1 MNTSVILA
9 GPKRNARTL
18 PRMTATVDRPE
29 THDES
34 AAEEERF
41 RPTPSQILLAVA
53 VVSAVAI
60 IAAWPLG
67 QISAKF
73 VPEVGRAL
81 FGNIPGFVKAAF
93 YVTTGVTVGVMFF
106 LFSLRARNYAR
117 GLPERR
123 TGRWVDRYK
132 SMERG
137 LQMRTLLRDRQAGLM
152 HSMVYFGFIVL
163 FIGTVTLEVDNLLP
177 SNLKFLQGNFYRG
190 YSAVLDGAALVY
202 LGGLFWAFAR
212 RYVQRPW
219 RLRSKTKHEDAW
231 ILATLS
237 IIGVTGLATEAAR
250 IQVMGQPDF
259 EVWSFVGYPLASL
272 VPEATASGWH
282 QAFWVLHAI
291 AFLAFLI
298 VLPTTKL
305 RHMVTSP
312 VNMFLSPKDRH
323 KGAMKE
329 MPNLLEAEDIDVI
342 GASAISEFSWKQLFD
357 TDACTVCGRC
367 TSVCPANITG
377 KPLDPREMVLK
388 TGEVMAVSGSPAVST
403 PVGLAPGIVI
413 EGESVFQRVQPE
425 EVWACTTCRACDDI
439 CPVNIEIL
447 DKILD
452 MRRYLSLMESNF
464 PSELGKAYVAMEN
477 QGNPWGMGQQNRAD
491 WTKKLDFDVKILGED
506 GVDSAEY
513 LWYVGC
519 AGSFD
524 DRNQNVTLSLAK
536 LLNESGIDFAI
547 LGSRE
552 TCNGDPA
559 RRSGNEFI
567 WQQLA
572 TQNIETFDDLGV
584 KKVITQCPHCFN
596 TLANEYPQMG
606 GDYEVVHHT
615 ELLAEMIKEQR
626 VGAGAEASASKKTVT
641 YHDPCYLGR
650 HNDIYLAPREVVAAS
665 GNVEMVEMPRHGTRG
680 LCCGAG
686 GARFWMEEQTGKK
699 INIERAEEALATG
712 ASEIAVSCPYCF
724 VMIDDGVKELG
735 RGDEVRV
742 RDIAQLMT
750 DGYD

>member
-1 MNTSVILA
+1 
-9 GPKRNARTL
+9 
-18 PRMTATVDRPE
+18 MTATAERPE
-29 THDES
+29 TDENS
-34 AAEEERF
+34 ESESGGF
-41 RPTPSQILLAVA
+41 RRPGASQILLALGVL
-53 VVSAVAI
+53 SALAI
-60 IAAWPLG
+60 MAAWPLG
-67 QISAKF
+67 SISAKF
-73 VPEVGRAL
+73 VPEVGREV
-81 FGNIPGFVKAAF
+81 FGNIPGFVKASF
-93 YVTTGVTVGVMFF
+93 YIGTGITVGVTFY
-106 LFSLRARNYAR
+106 LFSLRAKNWSR
-117 GLPERR
+117 GQSERR
-123 TGRWVDRYK
+123 TGNWLERYK
-132 SMERG
+132 AFERG
-137 LQMRTLLRDRQAGLM
+137 VSMKTLMRDRQAGLM

-163 FIGTVTLEVDNLLP
+163 FIGTVTLEIDNLLP
-177 SNLKFLQGNFYRG
+177 SNLKFLQGTFYQG
-190 YSAVLDGAALVY
+190 YSAVLDGASLVY
-202 LGGLFWAFAR
+202 LGGLGWAFAR
-212 RYVQRPW
+212 RYLQRPW
-219 RLRSKTKHEDAW
+219 RLRSKTRSEDAW
-231 ILATLS
+231 ILATLA

-250 IQVMGQPDF
+250 IRVMGQPDF
-259 EVWSFVGYPLASL
+259 EVWSFVGYPLSAL
-272 VPEATASGWH
+272 VPEASAAGWH
-282 QAFWVLHAI
+282 QVLWVSHALSFA
-291 AFLAFLI
+291 AFLV

-312 VNMFLSPKDRH
+312 ANMFLSPRDRP
-323 KGAMKE
+323 KGAMKQ

-342 GASAISEFSWKQLFD
+342 GASAISEFTWKQLFD

-388 TGEVMAVSGSPAVST
+388 TGQVMTASGSPVVSP
-403 PVGLAPGIVI
+403 PVGMDPGIVI
-413 EGESVFQRVQPE
+413 DGDSVFQRVQPE

-464 PSELGKAYVAMEN
+464 PSELGKAYMAMEN
-477 QGNPWGMGQQNRAD
+477 QGNPWGMGQHNRAD
-491 WTKKLDFDVKILGED
+491 WTSKLDFDVKILGED

-524 DRNQNVTLSLAK
+524 DRNQHVTISLAK
-536 LLNESGIDFAI
+536 LLHEAGIDFAI
-547 LGSRE
+547 LGPRE
-552 TCNGDPA
+552 MCNGDPA

-572 TQNIETFDDLGV
+572 LQNIETFDDLGV

-606 GDYEVVHHT
+606 GEYEVVHHT
-615 ELLAEMIKEQR
+615 EVLAELVRQDR
-626 VGAGAEASASKKTVT
+626 LAGSPNGSSRKKVT

-650 HNDIYLAPREVVAAS
+650 HNDIYVAPREVVAAS
-665 GNVEMVEMPRHGTRG
+665 GDVEMVEMPRHGTRG

-686 GARFWMEEQTGKK
+686 GSRFWMEEHTGKK
-699 INIERAEEALATG
+699 VNIERAEEALATG
-712 ASEIAVSCPYCF
+712 ATEIAVSCPYCY

-735 RGDEVRV
+735 RGDDVRV
-742 RDIAQLMT
+742 RDVAQLLT